1 MKWGQAEECRD
12 HFARSSPARGTW
24 VEIGLQENHSF
35 APSTSSPARG
45 TWVEIQLD
53 SVGKV
58 VVCVSSP
65 ARGTWVEMATLTPN
79 PVNTGVVSRT
89 GDVG

>member
-1 MKWGQAEECRD
+1 MKFSCNM
-12 HFARSSPARGTW
+12 ARHVDR
-24 VEIGLQENHSF
+24 V
-35 APSTSSPARG
+35 SSPARG

>member
-1 MKWGQAEECRD
+1 MKY
-12 HFARSSPARGTW
+12 FAHLHHISQRP
-24 VEIGLQENHSF
+24 
-35 APSTSSPARG
+35 
-45 TWVEIQLD
+45 
-53 SVGKV
+53 
-58 VVCVSSP
+58 SSP